1 MSGWGGGGGGGSF
14 AGPLGS
20 FGGAGAAKRSAWD
33 PTVTGIACAR
43 LRDAQRCAEGAV
55 QALRTAPDL
64 GMAAFGLANGASL
77 RRCAAQLDARMA
89 AVQQLVDDLARLQ
102 EETRLAAR
110 AYEWASDAV
119 RNRIEE
125 VAGTVAY
132 GLGAA
137 ARAAVFAAA
146 PWAVAIGLVAVPL
159 AARLLLTNPAVLARV
174 TTQAQRAGIDLERFL
189 ADTSA
194 FWERAGE
201 VLMAN
206 PVFTGALALA
216 IESTD
221 EAMAGL
227 LGVPLPLASAFES
240 AIGDDEVFGLIAL
253 TGAAGAGLATG
264 GGRVHAVFS
273 RPVRPPTEPITDPAQ
288 AMRVIIE
295 QDDQV
300 TIHEHRMPD
309 GSRRFQVFVRG
320 TQTIAPDP
328 SSGLDMRANLENAGA
343 TDDDSH
349 GSDAAVAEA
358 MRAAGI
364 TPDDAVDLFGFSQ
377 GAGAVANVA
386 ASGEFDVETAL
397 LVGGPVAAAGIPTGV
412 TVFSVAHHG
421 DVVPPLDGWADD
433 ASVHTTT
440 VGSAGGHG
448 TGPMARHS
456 GLEYVDTLERLD
468 DFVYDDYRARLAAA
482 NAGGAGVSAVSVGL
496 RRR

>member
-1 MSGWGGGGGGGSF
+1 MNGWGGGGGSF
-14 AGPLGS
+14 GGPLGS
-20 FGGAGAAKRSAWD
+20 FTVGTKRSGWD

-43 LRDAQRCAEGAV
+43 LRDAQR
-55 QALRTAPDL
+55 QAQAATRVLRSAPDL
-64 GMAAFGLANGASL
+64 AAAASGVVHGASL
-77 RRCAAQLDARMA
+77 RRCAAEVDARIVVA
-89 AVQQLVDDLARLQ
+89 QQLVDELERLHDETQLAG
-102 EETRLAAR
+102 R

-125 VAGTVAY
+125 VAGAVAY
-132 GLGAA
+132 GLGVAV
-137 ARAAVFAAA
+137 RAAIFTAA

-159 AARLLLTNPAVLARV
+159 AARLLLTHPDVLARV
-174 TTQAQRAGIDLERFL
+174 AAQARQAGIDVERFL

-206 PVFTGALALA
+206 PVFVSALALA
-216 IESTD
+216 VESTD

-227 LGVPLPLASAFES
+227 LGVPLPIATIFET
-240 AIGDDEVFGLIAL
+240 AVGDDEVFGLAAL
-253 TGAAGAGLATG
+253 TAAGGAGLATG

-273 RPVRPPTEPITDPAQ
+273 RPARPPAAPITDPAE

-309 GSRRFQVFVRG
+309 GSSRFQVFVRG

-343 TDDDSH
+343 AGDAIH

-364 TPDDAVDLFGFSQ
+364 DSGDAVDLFGFSQ

-386 ASGEFDVETAL
+386 ASGEFEVETAL
-397 LVGGPVAAAGIPTGV
+397 LVGGPVGAAEIPPRV
-412 TVFSVAHHG
+412 AVFSVAHHG
-421 DVVPPLDGWADD
+421 DVVPPLDGWSDD
-433 ASVHTTT
+433 AGVRTTM
-440 VGSAGGHG
+440 VASAGGHG
-448 TGPMARHS
+448 TGPLARHS
-456 GLEYVDTLERLD
+456 GLEYVETLDALD

-482 NAGGAGVSAVSVGL
+482 NAGGVGVAAVSVQL

>member
-1 MSGWGGGGGGGSF
+1 MNGWGGGGGSF
-14 AGPLGS
+14 GAPLGS
-20 FGGAGAAKRSAWD
+20 FGSGIKQSAWD

-43 LRDAQRCAEGAV
+43 LQDAQRSAEGAV
-55 QALRTAPDL
+55 RALRASPDL
-64 GMAAFGLANGASL
+64 AMAASGVVQGASL
-77 RRCAAQLDARMA
+77 RRCAAQIDARIVA
-89 AVQQLVDDLARLQ
+89 AQQLVDELGRLHD
-102 EETRLAAR
+102 ETQFAGR
-110 AYEWASDAV
+110 AYDWASDAV
-119 RNRIEE
+119 RHRIEE

-137 ARAAVFAAA
+137 VRAAVFATA

-159 AARLLLTNPAVLARV
+159 AARLLLTHPVVLARV
-174 TTQAQRAGIDLERFL
+174 TTQAQQAGIDLERFL
-189 ADTSA
+189 EDTSA

-227 LGVPLPLASAFES
+227 LGVPIPLAAAFES
-240 AIGDDEVFGLIAL
+240 AIGDDEVFGLMAL

-273 RPVRPPTEPITDPAQ
+273 RPARAPAEPITDPAE

-309 GSRRFQVFVRG
+309 GSTRFQVFVRG

-343 TDDDSH
+343 GDDSLH

-364 TPDDAVDLFGFSQ
+364 EPGDAVDLFGFSQ

-386 ASGEFDVETAL
+386 ASGEFGVETAL
-397 LVGGPVAAAGIPTGV
+397 LVGGPVASAGIPAGV

-421 DVVPPLDGWADD
+421 DVVPPLDGWDDD
-433 ASVHTTT
+433 ASVHTTM

-456 GLEYVDTLERLD
+456 GLEYVDTLDRLD

-482 NAGGAGVSAVSVGL
+482 NAGGVGVSAVSVRL

>member
-1 MSGWGGGGGGGSF
+1 MNGWGGGGGSF
-14 AGPLGS
+14 GGPLGS
-20 FGGAGAAKRSAWD
+20 FGSGIKQSAWD

-43 LRDAQRCAEGAV
+43 LRDAQRHAEDAV
-55 QALRTAPDL
+55 HALRAAPDL
-64 GMAAFGLANGASL
+64 AMAASGVVRAASL
-77 RRCAAQLDARMA
+77 RRCALQIDARIVA
-89 AVQQLVDDLARLQ
+89 AQQLVDELARLHD
-102 EETRLAAR
+102 ETQLAGR
-110 AYEWASDAV
+110 AYEWASEAV
-119 RNRIEE
+119 RQRIED
-125 VAGTVAY
+125 VAGAVAY

-137 ARAAVFAAA
+137 VRAAVFATA
-146 PWAVAIGLVAVPL
+146 PWMVAIGLVAVPL
-159 AARLLLTNPAVLARV
+159 AARLLLTRPGVLSRV
-174 TTQAQRAGIDLERFL
+174 TTQAQQAGIDLERFL
-189 ADTSA
+189 ANTSA

-206 PVFTGALALA
+206 PVFTEALTLA

-240 AIGDDEVFGLIAL
+240 AIGDDEVFGLMAL

-273 RPVRPPTEPITDPAQ
+273 RPARAPAEPITDPAA

-309 GSRRFQVFVRG
+309 GSTRFQVFVRG
-320 TQTIAPDP
+320 TQTIAADP
-328 SSGLDMRANLENAGA
+328 SSGLDMRANLENSGA
-343 TDDDSH
+343 DGRLY

-358 MRAAGI
+358 MRQAGI
-364 TPDDAVDLFGFSQ
+364 RPGDAVDLFGFSQ

-386 ASGEFDVETAL
+386 ASGEFAVETAL
-397 LVGGPVAAAGIPTGV
+397 LVGGPVGATEIPSGV

-421 DVVPPLDGWADD
+421 DVVPPLDGWGDD
-433 ASVHTTT
+433 AGVHTTM
-440 VGSAGGHG
+440 VASAGGHG

-468 DFVYDDYRARLAAA
+468 DFVYDDYRARLAAG
-482 NAGGAGVSAVSVGL
+482 NAGGMGVSAVSVRL